1 MRWTMRIN
9 WDYIIGIL
17 LVSLVV
23 FLYGFSNLKNRT
35 QKVADIS
42 IEFEQGDNLFMDY
55 QMVNKLLIQNGGTVK
70 NLTKSVIDLHNLEAK
85 IQSHPMVESAS
96 VFLTV
101 DGFLKAKI
109 RQRTPIARVVV
120 NNESYYIDRQAK
132 SMPLSENFSARVLL
146 ISGYV
151 KEQNNA
157 EIQQLV
163 TTILEDEFLKEQI
176 IGVEIKPKNEYV
188 LDTRV
193 GDQKIILGKI
203 DNLDQK
209 FKNLGSFYIK
219 TMADSTIYK
228 YDSIN
233 LKYNKQVVATNKVDY
248 GTR

>member
-1 MRWTMRIN
+1 MKIN

-85 IQSHPMVESAS
+85 IRSHPMVESAS

-163 TTILEDEFLKEQI
+163 TAILEDEFLKEQI

-203 DNLDQK
+203 DNLNQK

>member
-1 MRWTMRIN
+1 MKIN

-23 FLYGFSNLKNRT
+23 FLYGFSNLKNRA

-85 IQSHPMVESAS
+85 IRSHPMVESAS

-163 TTILEDEFLKEQI
+163 TAILEDEFLKEQI

>member
-1 MRWTMRIN
+1 MKIN

-163 TTILEDEFLKEQI
+163 TAILEDEFLKEQI

-209 FKNLGSFYIK
+209 FKNLGSFYVK

>member
-1 MRWTMRIN
+1 MKIN
-9 WDYIIGIL
+9 WNYIIGIC

-23 FLYGFSNLKNRT
+23 FLYGFSNLKNST

-55 QMVNKLLIQNGGTVK
+55 QMVNKLLIQNGGTVR
-70 NLTKSVIDLHNLEAK
+70 NLTKSVIDLHKLEAN
-85 IQSHPMVESAS
+85 IQSHPMVENAS

-101 DGFLKAKI
+101 DGFLKAIIK
-109 RQRTPIARVVV
+109 QRTPIARVVI
-120 NNESYYIDRQAK
+120 NDGSYYIDRQAK

-146 ISGYV
+146 VSGAV
-151 KEQNNA
+151 KEVNNA

-163 TTILEDEFLKEQI
+163 TTILDDEFLKEQI
-176 IGVEIKPKNEYV
+176 IGVEIKPRNEYV

-193 GDQKIILGKI
+193 GNQKIILGEIENLNQKLK
-203 DNLDQK
+203 NLD
-209 FKNLGSFYIK
+209 SFYIK

-233 LKYNKQVVATNKVDY
+233 LKYNKQVVCTNKVDY
-248 GTR
+248 GK

>member
-1 MRWTMRIN
+1 MKIN
-9 WDYIIGIL
+9 WNYIIGIC
-17 LVSLVV
+17 LVSLTV
-23 FLYGFSNLKNRT
+23 FLYGFSNLKNST

-55 QMVNKLLIQNGGTVK
+55 QMVNKLLIQNGGTVR
-70 NLTKSVIDLHNLEAK
+70 NLTKSVIDLHNLEVK
-85 IQSHPMVESAS
+85 IQSHPMVENAS

-101 DGFLKAKI
+101 DGFLKARIK
-109 RQRTPIARVVV
+109 QRTPIARVVM
-120 NNESYYIDRQAK
+120 NKGSYYIDRQAK

-146 ISGYV
+146 ISGAV
-151 KEQNNA
+151 KEVNNV

-163 TTILEDEFLKEQI
+163 SAILNDEFLNEQI
-176 IGVEIKPKNEYV
+176 IGVEVKPKNEYV

-203 DNLDQK
+203 EDLNQKLKNLD
-209 FKNLGSFYIK
+209 SFYIK

-233 LKYNKQVVATNKVDY
+233 LKYNMQVVCTNKVDY
-248 GTR
+248 GK

>member
-1 MRWTMRIN
+1 MRIN

-85 IQSHPMVESAS
+85 IQSHPRVESAS

>member
-1 MRWTMRIN
+1 MKIN

-17 LVSLVV
+17 LISLVV

-85 IQSHPMVESAS
+85 IRSHPMVESAS

-151 KEQNNA
+151 KEQNNV

-163 TTILEDEFLKEQI
+163 TAILEDEFLKEQI

-248 GTR
+248 GK

>member
-1 MRWTMRIN
+1 MKIN

-101 DGFLKAKI
+101 DGFLITKI

-163 TTILEDEFLKEQI
+163 TGILEDEFLKEQI

-203 DNLDQK
+203 ENLDQK
-209 FKNLGSFYIK
+209 FKNLESFYIK

>member
-1 MRWTMRIN
+1 MKIN

-85 IQSHPMVESAS
+85 IRSHPMVESAS

-163 TTILEDEFLKEQI
+163 TAILEDEFLKEQI

-248 GTR
+248 GK

>member
-1 MRWTMRIN
+1 MKIN
-9 WDYIIGIL
+9 WNYIIGIL

-23 FLYGFSNLKNRT
+23 FLYGFSNLKNST

-85 IQSHPMVESAS
+85 IRSHPMVESAS

-163 TTILEDEFLKEQI
+163 TAILNDEFLKEQI

-203 DNLDQK
+203 ENLDQK
-209 FKNLGSFYIK
+209 FKNLGSFYVK

>member
-1 MRWTMRIN
+1 MNIN
-9 WDYIIGIL
+9 WNYIIGIL
-17 LVSLVV
+17 LVSLAV
-23 FLYGFSNLKNRT
+23 FLYGFSNLKNST

-70 NLTKSVIDLHNLEAK
+70 NLTKSVIDLHNLEAN
-85 IQSHPMVESAS
+85 IRSHPMVESAS

-101 DGFLKAKI
+101 DGFLKAEIK
-109 RQRTPIARVVV
+109 QRTPIARVVV
-120 NNESYYIDRQAK
+120 NNKSYYIDRQAK

-146 ISGYV
+146 ISGAV
-151 KEQNNA
+151 KEGNNA
-157 EIQQLV
+157 EIHQLV
-163 TTILEDEFLKEQI
+163 TAILNDEFLKEQI

-193 GDQKIILGKI
+193 GDQKIILGKVE
-203 DNLDQK
+203 NLNQK

-219 TMADSTIYK
+219 SMADSTIYK

-233 LKYNKQVVATNKVDY
+233 LKYNKQVVCTNKVDY
-248 GTR
+248 GK